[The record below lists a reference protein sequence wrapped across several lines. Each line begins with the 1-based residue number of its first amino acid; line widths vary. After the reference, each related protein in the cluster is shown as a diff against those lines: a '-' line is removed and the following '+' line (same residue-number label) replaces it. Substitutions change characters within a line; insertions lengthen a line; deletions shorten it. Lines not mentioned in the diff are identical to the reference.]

1 MLELF
6 DNENLEGIVFLEMS
20 NNENFGDTSIIT
32 TEIRRNEP
40 TGETD
45 QERKPSKVGKEKKQY
60 QEQVFF

>member
-45 QERKPSKVGKEKKQY
+45 QERKP
-60 QEQVFF
+60 